1 MIIRILSTVV
11 LLWGCQGELE
21 NQATVKTAPDASA
34 DASQETSTAGTISP
48 EEANVVGDGVVNEL
62 DLAAVSNWLGSTA
75 EDFPTTPI
83 CIKNPDVN
91 KDGKINVGDMVLIAR
106 NKGKKVPVMVEPI
119 TTWEQADLNDDEVI
133 NILDLTIAAS
143 QTGDVAGWIK
153 IGSVETIKAEGN
165 PNGKYITVDEAD
177 ANKDGIINYIDGLVR
192 LSNLANIQKWFGK
205 DKDGQ
210 VEVTTP

>member
-34 DASQETSTAGTISP
+34 DANQETSPSAIISP
-48 EEANVVGDGVVNEL
+48 EEADVVGDGVVNEL
-62 DLAAVSNWLGSTA
+62 DLATVSNWIGSTA

-91 KDGKINVGDMVLIAR
+91 KDGKINIGDLVLIAR

-119 TTWEQADLNDDEVI
+119 TTWEQADLNDDGVI
-133 NILDLTIAAS
+133 NILDLTIALG
-143 QTGDVAGWIK
+143 QMQDVAGWVK
-153 IGSVETIKAEGN
+153 IGSVEKIKAEGN

-192 LSNLANIQKWFGK
+192 LSNLANVQKWFGE
-205 DKDGQ
+205 DKDSQIEG
-210 VEVTTP
+210 TTP

>member
-205 DKDGQ
+205 DKDG
-210 VEVTTP
+210 

>member
-177 ANKDGIINYIDGLVR
+177 ANKDGVINYIDGLVR